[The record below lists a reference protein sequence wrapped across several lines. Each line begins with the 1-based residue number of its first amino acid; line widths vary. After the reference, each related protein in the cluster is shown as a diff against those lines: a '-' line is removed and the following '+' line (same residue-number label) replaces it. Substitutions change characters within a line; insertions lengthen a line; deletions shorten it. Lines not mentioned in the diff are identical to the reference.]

1 MFWKTDTFQ
10 DLSSKVRDDEPHDG
24 FARSQPN
31 PAHSSEE
38 SPMNIG
44 KTVVIN
50 GEFTST
56 EDMVIFGRVEGTIIV
71 KDHTVTI
78 GKGATIEAQV
88 KGHSV
93 VVEGHVTGNVTA
105 SKSLEIG
112 GDGLV
117 LGDVS
122 TPSLV
127 IRDGGTLKGHV
138 DMAADG
144 PEPKEQDEPL
154 SADDKSSPVKRDR
167 EKVSA
172 T

>member
-10 DLSSKVRDDEPHDG
+10 DRSSKWRDDEPRDG
-24 FARSQPN
+24 FARSQPH

-44 KTVVIN
+44 KTVVIK
-50 GEFTST
+50 GELTST
-56 EDMVIFGRVEGTIIV
+56 EDTVILGRLEGTITV

-78 GKGATIEAQV
+78 GKGATIEAEV

-112 GDGLV
+112 VGGMV

-127 IRDGGTLKGHV
+127 IRDGGTLKGRV
-138 DMAADG
+138 DMDADG
-144 PEPKEQDEPL
+144 PTSKKQDESLPV
-154 SADDKSSPVKRDR
+154 DDKSSPVERDR
-167 EKVSA
+167 EKVSV